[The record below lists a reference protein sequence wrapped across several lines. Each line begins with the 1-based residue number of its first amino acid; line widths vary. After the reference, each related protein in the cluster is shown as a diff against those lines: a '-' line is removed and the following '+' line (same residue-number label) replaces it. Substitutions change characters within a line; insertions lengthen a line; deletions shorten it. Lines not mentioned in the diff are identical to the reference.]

1 MTARVLIPE
10 FIERPRLPKGA
21 VFEQLSGRTMGT
33 TWVVK
38 LFASACVNRQEIHHG
53 IQRKL
58 DRLDAQ
64 MSTWKQTS
72 ALSLFNAAPFQTWC
86 VLPEEVLT
94 VLECAIRIGR
104 ETDGAFDPTVGAL
117 VNRWGFGAAARSAA
131 VPSESELADLRACV
145 SWREISLDVPQRAVL
160 QPGGLSLD
168 LSSIAKGFSVDHIA
182 EYLDAL
188 EIDSYLVEIGGELR
202 GRGIKTD
209 GTPWWVG
216 LESPPTG
223 NRAHSN
229 PCENWIVA
237 LHHFSIATSGN
248 YRRCFQEAGMSYSH
262 IIDPRSGCPTQN
274 DVASVTVLHTS
285 CMQADAYSTALMVL
299 GVDEGL
305 ATATRL
311 GLPALLIRR
320 TASGL
325 EEQCTPRLAAMVSTI
340 LSPVN

>member
-10 FIERPRLPKGA
+10 FIEHPRLPKGA

-38 LFASACVNRQEIHHG
+38 LFASACVNRQEIHLG

-58 DRLDAQ
+58 DRLEAQ

-72 ALSLFNAAPFQTWC
+72 ALSLFNGAPAQTWC
-86 VLPEEVLT
+86 VLPGECFT
-94 VLECAIRIGR
+94 VLECAIHIARQTG
-104 ETDGAFDPTVGAL
+104 GAFDPTVGEL
-117 VNRWGFGAAARSAA
+117 VNRWGFGAAARRTA
-131 VPSESELADLRACV
+131 VPSHSELADMRSRV
-145 SWREISLDVPQRAVL
+145 KGREISFDVRQRAAL
-160 QPGGLSLD
+160 QPGGISFD

-182 EYLDAL
+182 EYLEAL
-188 EIDSYLVEIGGELR
+188 GIDSYLVEIGGELR
-202 GRGIKTD
+202 GCGIKPD

-223 NRAHSN
+223 NTAHAN
-229 PCENWIVA
+229 PREPWIVA

-248 YRRCFQEAGMSYSH
+248 YRRFFQEGDVSYSH
-262 IIDPRSGCPTQN
+262 IIDPRSGCPTRN
-274 DVASVTVLHTS
+274 DVASVTVLHAS

-305 ATATRL
+305 AMATRL

-320 TASGL
+320 TANGL
-325 EEQCTPRLAAMVSTI
+325 EEHMTPQFAAMLDSKH
-340 LSPVN
+340 

>member
-216 LESPPTG
+216 LESPPADPVT
-223 NRAHSN
+223 RAKPHE
-229 PCENWIVA
+229 PWIVA
-237 LHHFSIATSGN
+237 LQSLAIATSGN
-248 YRRCFQEAGMSYSH
+248 YRRFFEEGGVSYSH
-262 IIDPRSGCPTQN
+262 IIDSRSGCPTQN
-274 DVASVTVLHTS
+274 GIATVTVLHRS

-311 GLPALLIRR
+311 GLPALMVCR
-320 TASGL
+320 TPSGL
-325 EEQCTPRLAAMVSTI
+325 EEHMTPQFAAMLDSQH
-340 LSPVN
+340 